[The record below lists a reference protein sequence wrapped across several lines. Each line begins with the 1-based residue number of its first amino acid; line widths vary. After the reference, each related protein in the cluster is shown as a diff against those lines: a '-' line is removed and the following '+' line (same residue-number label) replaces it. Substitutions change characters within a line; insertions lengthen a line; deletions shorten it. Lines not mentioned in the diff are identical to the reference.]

1 MPAAP
6 TLSVLLP
13 FRDVE
18 PTLDEAIGSVLAE
31 REIPIELVAIDDGS
45 RDGSRAIAEQHAAH
59 DPRVRV
65 ITGPARGIALAL
77 RAGLEACRAP
87 LVARMDGDDVSL
99 PGRFGA
105 QCALLASRPSLAV
118 VGTRVEA
125 FASEGELGAG
135 LARYVAWQNALLSP
149 EDHAREVFVEA
160 PLCHPS
166 VVMRRDALDAIGGY
180 RDGDFPEDYDLWLR
194 FALAGHA
201 MAKTEHVGLRWRH
214 RAGRLTFASPRYTVD
229 RIRAIKAEH
238 LATRIGREASRALVV
253 WGAGPFGRRLA
264 RALEAHSIRTSAFI
278 DIDPDKIGRVARG
291 APIVDETA
299 LDPTRHFVV
308 FAVGSPGARDL
319 VRAALGAR
327 RFVEGQDF
335 VCAA

>member
-6 TLSVLLP
+6 TLSVVLP

-18 PTLDEAIGSVLAE
+18 ATLDEAMRSVLAE

-45 RDGSRAIAEQHAAH
+45 RDGSRALAEDHARRDA
-59 DPRVRV
+59 RVRV
-65 ITGPARGIALAL
+65 IATPARGIALAL
-77 RAGLEACRAP
+77 RTGIEACQAS

-99 PGRFGA
+99 PGRFAA
-105 QCALLASRPSLAV
+105 QCALLDARPELAV

-125 FASEGELGAG
+125 FATEGEVGAG
-135 LARYVAWQNALLSP
+135 LARYVGWQNALLTA
-149 EDHAREVFVEA
+149 EDHAREIFVEA

-166 VVMRRDALDAIGGY
+166 VVMRREALDAIGGY

-194 FALAGHA
+194 LALAGRP
-201 MAKTEHVGLRWRH
+201 MAKTDQLGLRWRH
-214 RAGRLTFASPRYTVD
+214 RAGRSTFASARYAVD

-238 LATRIGREASRALVV
+238 LATRLRREAPRSRVI

-264 RALEAHSIRTSAFI
+264 RALEVHDVRAVSFI
-278 DIDPDKIGRVARG
+278 DIDPRKIGRVARG
-291 APIVDETA
+291 APINDA
-299 LDPTRHFVV
+299 ASLDPAQHFVV
-308 FAVGSPGARDL
+308 FAVGSPGAREL
-319 VRAALGAR
+319 VREALAQRG
-327 RFVEGQDF
+327 FVEGRDF